1 LTYAFAITRLF
12 DGLMGTAQS
21 QLSNQGVPTA
31 IEALASQGS
40 VARSQMGYA
49 LGRVADGNNQGYGL
63 FAIHSCMKLSLP
75 LELLLSAV

>member
-1 LTYAFAITRLF
+1 
-12 DGLMGTAQS
+12 MGTAQS

-63 FAIHSCMKLSLP
+63 SYTRCRKKLSLRS
-75 LELLLSAV
+75 ELSLLAV